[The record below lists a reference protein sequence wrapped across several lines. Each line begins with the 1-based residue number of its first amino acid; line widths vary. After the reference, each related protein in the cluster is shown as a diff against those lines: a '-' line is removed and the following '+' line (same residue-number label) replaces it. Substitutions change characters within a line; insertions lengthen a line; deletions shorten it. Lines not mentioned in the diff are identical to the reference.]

1 MQISNPTK
9 KQAGICYAQHT
20 PTLHEKKSFYELDN
34 DGFTIGS
41 RDFGCGIFTPCQNT
55 TESWLALEYVRI
67 SIWAIGLIY
76 VICALIFSQKICDI
90 KKMDFGQYCKFI
102 AKLFFIQNL

>member
-20 PTLHEKKSFYELDN
+20 PTLHKKIYELDN

-41 RDFGCGIFTPCQNT
+41 RDFDCGIFTFRQNT
-55 TESWLALEYVRI
+55 TELWLTLEYRAREI
-67 SIWAIGLIY
+67 ITRS
-76 VICALIFSQKICDI
+76 
-90 KKMDFGQYCKFI
+90 
-102 AKLFFIQNL
+102 

>member
-20 PTLHEKKSFYELDN
+20 PSLHEKSFFYELDN

-41 RDFGCGIFTPCQNT
+41 RDFGCGIFTLCQNT
-55 TESWLALEYVRI
+55 TELWLALDDVNI
-67 SIWAIGLIY
+67 SILAIHI
-76 VICALIFSQKICDI
+76 
-90 KKMDFGQYCKFI
+90 
-102 AKLFFIQNL
+102 

>member
-20 PTLHEKKSFYELDN
+20 PSLHEKSFFYELDN

-41 RDFGCGIFTPCQNT
+41 RDFGYGIFTLRQNT
-55 TESWLALEYVRI
+55 TELWLTLEYIIIFQFGNWTHLCFVLVCTKILTQIFTII
-67 SIWAIGLIY
+67 SQLI
-76 VICALIFSQKICDI
+76 
-90 KKMDFGQYCKFI
+90 
-102 AKLFFIQNL
+102 